1 MEAHKGGK
9 DLESVRGFEVLCGFG
24 FSPWFYW
31 ISFGLEIWQAKA
43 LLIYII

>member
-24 FSPWFYW
+24 FSP
-31 ISFGLEIWQAKA
+31 
-43 LLIYII
+43 